1 MNEDIKAKREYMN
14 PVETRQNQLAEE
26 LLSAITTFIKKNKLK
41 AQDWIMLMN
50 MTKQIKSNKNTVT
63 NKVLRALKNKF
74 IKLQRHYQK

>member
-1 MNEDIKAKREYMN
+1 MNEDKKAKREYMN
-14 PVETRQNQLAEE
+14 PVETKQNQLAEE

-63 NKVLRALKNKF
+63 NKVLRAQKNKF